1 MKLSGDGLSAC
12 AMLSTV
18 SSGVWCGLRRKERLK
33 QFSSAQC
40 LALAEQSPQAVAEHD
55 KDAWLDLFAWY
66 NLVEDPVGS
75 APHVGGIYDQR
86 QGYRGRG
93 RLERFYETFIAP
105 NSIRFE
111 VHQDI
116 VCGLHVMRDI
126 TIVITMS
133 PDVMVRVPVHLLYEL
148 TPEEGRLK
156 IFRLAAHWELWPML
170 RQQMSTGLPFLK
182 VGWASGAR
190 MMRYQGMSGIGG
202 FMRGLSS
209 VGIRG
214 KGQVNRF
221 AQYFNSRDTS
231 AMQGLF
237 SRLAAGV
244 NFPVSSA
251 TLSPAECIAQGGTM
265 SFSKVLAAGNVVS
278 VTVDYR
284 KGGTQYPGVAL
295 FELNKKSLEIVAS
308 SFYW

>member
-1 MKLSGDGLSAC
+1 LKL
-12 AMLSTV
+12 
-18 SSGVWCGLRRKERLK
+18 
-33 QFSSAQC
+33 FSSAQC

-55 KDAWLDLFAWY
+55 KGAWLDLFARY

-75 APHVGGIYDQR
+75 APHVGGSYDQR

-105 NSIRFE
+105 NSIRFD

-126 TIVITMS
+126 TIEITMS

-148 TPEEGRLK
+148 TPEEGELK

-170 RQQMSTGLPFLK
+170 KQQVASGLPFLK

-190 MMRYQGMSGIGG
+190 MLRYQGMSGIAG
-202 FMRGLSS
+202 FLRGLSS
-209 VGIRG
+209 VGSRG
-214 KGQVNRF
+214 KEQVARF
-221 AQYFNSRDTS
+221 AQYFNTGDAR
-231 AMQGLF
+231 AMEGLF
-237 SRLAAGV
+237 SRPVAGV
-244 NFPVSSA
+244 NFPLASA
-251 TLSPAECIAQGGTM
+251 TLAPADCIAQGGTM
-265 SFSKVLAAGNVVS
+265 TFSKVLAAGNVVS
-278 VTVDYR
+278 VTVDYS
-284 KGGTQYPGVAL
+284 KGDTHHPGVAL
-295 FELNKKSLEIVAS
+295 FEFNKKSLEIVAV

>member
-1 MKLSGDGLSAC
+1 
-12 AMLSTV
+12 
-18 SSGVWCGLRRKERLK
+18 LK
-33 QFSSAQC
+33 QFSAAQC

-55 KDAWLDLFAWY
+55 KAAWLDLFARY

-75 APHVGGIYDQR
+75 APHVGGTYDQR

-105 NSIRFE
+105 NSIRFD
-111 VHQDI
+111 VHQDM

-126 TIVITMS
+126 TIEITMS
-133 PDVMVRVPVHLLYEL
+133 PDVVVRVPVHLLYEL
-148 TPEEGRLK
+148 TQDEGELK
-156 IFRLAAHWELWPML
+156 IFRLAAYWELWPML
-170 RQQMSTGLPFLK
+170 KQQLASGLPFLK
-182 VGWASGAR
+182 IGWASGAR
-190 MMRYQGMSGIGG
+190 MMHYQGMSGIAG

-209 VGIRG
+209 VGARG
-214 KGQVNRF
+214 KEQVNRF
-221 AQYFNSRDTS
+221 AQYFNSRDTD

-237 SRLAAGV
+237 SRPVTGI

-251 TLSPAECIAQGGTM
+251 TLSPADCVAQGGVM
-265 SFSKVLAAGNVVS
+265 SFSKVLAAGNMVS

-284 KGGTQYPGVAL
+284 KGDTHYPGVAL
-295 FELNKKSLEIVAS
+295 FEFNKKSLEIVAL